1 MVKKS
6 EDWLDKQLARV
17 RVSTED
23 YKKGI
28 MAPER
33 DPIAAALAANDKRKE
48 GIRRS
53 LEDETWE
60 KTMRTL
66 TKEDWSK
73 PALTLGAARFVP
85 GVEAK
90 KDKINKFITAWR
102 PILEG
107 VQADVRAMPEVT
119 DADRE
124 GRMLENLRAMK
135 TKKGTWR

>member
-1 MVKKS
+1 MVKKA

-53 LEDETWE
+53 LEDEPWE
-60 KTMRTL
+60 KTMKTL
-66 TKEDWSK
+66 TKEDWAK

-90 KDKINKFITAWR
+90 KDKINKFISSWR

-107 VQADVRAMPEVT
+107 VQSDIRAMPEVT

-124 GRMLENLRAMK
+124 GRMLENVRKMK
-135 TKKGTWR
+135 AKKGAWR